1 MATRA
6 SIYSFQ
12 NNIIEIAIS
21 IDPIGELHLANE
33 PLTKA
38 ERIKF
43 GLLDGDNPWRHLG
56 VPDFVLENKEDQRTI
71 ETVDNTE
78 LKQVSSSS
86 NNLIKDVEVNRK
98 RSLSTASISTDDI
111 NFEMEEFSKAWANA
125 EDGLQLEVINNCLIS
140 LSRRFALHIP
150 TAHRHRIQL

>member
-21 IDPIGELHLANE
+21 IDPIGELHLAND

-56 VPDFVLENKEDQRTI
+56 VPDFVLENKDEQCTI
-71 ETVDNTE
+71 ETVNNTE
-78 LKQVSSSS
+78 LKLASTTS
-86 NNLIKDVEVNRK
+86 NASLKDTDVNRK

-111 NFEMEEFSKAWANA
+111 NFEMEEFSKAWANG
-125 EDGLQLEVINNCLIS
+125 EDNLQLEVSDVCFRSIS
-140 LSRRFALHIP
+140 
-150 TAHRHRIQL
+150 